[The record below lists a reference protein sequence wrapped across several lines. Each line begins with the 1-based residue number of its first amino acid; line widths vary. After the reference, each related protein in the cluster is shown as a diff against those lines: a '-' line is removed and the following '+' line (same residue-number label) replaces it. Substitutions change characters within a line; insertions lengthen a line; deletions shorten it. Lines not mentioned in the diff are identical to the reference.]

1 MNKFNVRVYG
11 IWIKNEKILLSH
23 ENIDGFEMIK
33 FPGGGLEYGE
43 GALDCLKREF
53 KEELDVEISHSKLI
67 HVSEKYIQSA
77 FKENEQVIAI
87 HYLVDSAEKIKNYKI
102 IQETAVG
109 KTNQHHFKWYKLLP
123 SITDSLTFEM
133 DKEAFRKL

>member
-23 ENIDGFEMIK
+23 ENIDGLKMIK
-33 FPGGGLEYGE
+33 FPGGGIEFGE

-53 KEELDVEISHSKLI
+53 KEELDVEIGHSKLI

-102 IQETAVG
+102 IQGTSLG
-109 KTNQHHFKWYKLLP
+109 KTNQHHFKWYKFSTSL
-123 SITDSLTFEM
+123 IDSLTFEM

>member
-23 ENIDGFEMIK
+23 ENIDGLKMIK
-33 FPGGGLEYGE
+33 FPGGGIEFGE

-53 KEELDVEISHSKLI
+53 KEELDVEIGHSKLI

-102 IQETAVG
+102 IQGTSLG
-109 KTNQHHFKWYKLLP
+109 KTNQHHLFPYKC
-123 SITDSLTFEM
+123 FQ
-133 DKEAFRKL
+133 

>member
-53 KEELDVEISHSKLI
+53 KEELDVEISRTKLI
-67 HVSEKYIQSA
+67 QVSE
-77 FKENEQVIAI
+77 
-87 HYLVDSAEKIKNYKI
+87 
-102 IQETAVG
+102 
-109 KTNQHHFKWYKLLP
+109 
-123 SITDSLTFEM
+123 
-133 DKEAFRKL
+133 

>member
-102 IQETAVG
+102 II
-109 KTNQHHFKWYKLLP
+109 K
-123 SITDSLTFEM
+123 
-133 DKEAFRKL
+133 